1 MGNFG
6 GNFLNFFCD
15 FSLISKVFI
24 HNNEYENLI
33 ICMSDNLVKELCL
46 SMILVPRLL
55 L

>member
-6 GNFLNFFCD
+6 GNSLNFSVI

-24 HNNEYENLI
+24 HIHEYDNLM

-46 SMILVPRLL
+46 SIILLSCLL

>member
-6 GNFLNFFCD
+6 GNSFTFCD

-24 HNNEYENLI
+24 HIHEHDNLI
-33 ICMSDNLVKELCL
+33 LCMSDNLVKELCL
-46 SMILVPRLL
+46 GIILVSCLL

>member
-6 GNFLNFFCD
+6 GNFLNFSAIF
-15 FSLISKVFI
+15 LISKVFI
-24 HNNEYENLI
+24 HIYEYENLI

-46 SMILVPRLL
+46 SMILVSRLL